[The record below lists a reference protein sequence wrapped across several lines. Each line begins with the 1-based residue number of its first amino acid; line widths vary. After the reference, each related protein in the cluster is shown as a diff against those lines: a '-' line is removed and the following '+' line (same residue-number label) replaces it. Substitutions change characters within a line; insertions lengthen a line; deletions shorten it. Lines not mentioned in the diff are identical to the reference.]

1 MIRFKLKE
9 QLAEKAFRDGRVV
22 TLAEVAEA
30 TGINRSTLSK
40 IVNERG
46 YNTGTD
52 NLDRLCRYFGCKLDQ
67 LAEYVEPD
75 ASSKS

>member
-22 TLAEVAEA
+22 TIAEVAEA

-46 YNTGTD
+46 YNTGTE

-67 LAEYVEPD
+67 LAEYVELD
-75 ASSKS
+75 VGTKN